1 MRKSVLTLLLLF
13 IAMMMQAQQH
23 LITGAIIDKGTND
36 PVEASTVQLL
46 RADSTY
52 ISGAISDENGLF
64 SLQAPEDGSYLLKIT
79 SVGYKPTV
87 RRIMMTQGKDLAMGK
102 ININAE
108 AIMLKAA
115 TVTAMAKKVVL
126 KEDTFV
132 YNSAAYRTPEGSTIE
147 ELVKRLPGAEVSDDG
162 SIKINGKE
170 VKKIL
175 VDGKEFMTG
184 DTKTALKNLPTSII
198 DKIKAY
204 DEKSDL
210 AKVTGIDDGEEETVL
225 DFGVKRG
232 MNKGLIA
239 NMDLSMGTKQR
250 YSERGMAAYF
260 NDRNRLMMFA
270 SANNTNDMGFPGGG
284 GPGGWGFNKQGLN
297 ASKML
302 GLNYNYENKDKLKM
316 DASLRWNHSD
326 GDISSTVASE
336 NFVSQN
342 SSFSNSRAKN
352 FSRSNSW
359 DGRFRLEWTPDTMTN
374 IMFRPSFTIKSS
386 DALARS
392 LSAQFNADPYQITN
406 DPLEDAARAELGLED
421 VSTSK
426 SLLQQAGALVNLQS
440 SSSISYSE
448 SENLRGMLQY
458 NRRLSAM
465 GRNITVRTDASYG
478 KTDANS
484 LSLTNAYMYLVD
496 VANGNETDHYNTYRY
511 NVTPT
516 RNYSYSLQATY
527 SEPLWRA
534 TFLQLSYKF
543 TYKYSKTDRSTYNF
557 SDFSD
562 EEANQWA
569 SITPEYRGWGN
580 YLGTLRSPLDEYFDS
595 DQSRFSEYKNYIHE
609 MQLMM
614 RFIRPKYNLSFG
626 AMLQPQRSN
635 FIYDYMGQ
643 HIETT
648 RNVTN
653 FSPTLDFRYRF
664 SKVSNLR
671 VNYRG
676 TTSQPSMTDLL
687 DITDD
692 SNPLNIKKGNPGL
705 KPSFTHNFRL
715 FYNDYIEKHQRALMT
730 FVNFSMTRNS
740 ISDMVTYDD
749 KTGGRTTQ
757 PENING
763 NWNAR
768 GAFMFNTAID
778 SAGVWNIN
786 TFTTLAYTNAVG
798 YLSLDGKTS
807 QKNTTKQTQVG
818 ERIAMGYR
826 NSWLEVNLNGTLNY
840 NHARNKLQASSNMNT
855 WQFSY
860 GPSITVTM
868 PWGMSLSTDLSQS
881 SRRGYSDKSMNTN
894 ELVWNAQ
901 LSQGFLRGK
910 PLTVMIQFYD
920 AAPAEH
926 LEPCPYCHGP
936 YRYRVQQ
943 HHLLC
948 HAPRH
953 LPTEYHRR
961 QTGTRDDEIWR
972 TPRLRRTTLQR
983 RTSPLLS
990 LEKLKPIYMM
1000 PRTIRHRWFWAYF
1013 CLIGSNITTPFHIRQ
1028 F

>member
-225 DFGVKRG
+225 DFGVKKG

-284 GPGGWGFNKQGLN
+284 GPGGWGPNKQGLN

-336 NFVSQN
+336 NFVSQK

-359 DGRFRLEWTPDTMTN
+359 DGRFRLEWKPDTMTN

-448 SENLRGMLQY
+448 SENVKGMLQY

-465 GRNITVRTDASYG
+465 GRNVTVRTDASYG

-527 SEPLWRA
+527 SEPLWKA

-715 FYNDYIEKHQRALMT
+715 FYNNYIEKHQRALMT

-826 NSWLEVNLNGTLNY
+826 NNWLEVNLNGTLNY

-860 GPSITVTM
+860 GPSITATT

-901 LSQGFLRGK
+901 LSQGFLKGK

-920 AAPAEH
+920 LLH
-926 LEPCPYCHGP
+926 
-936 YRYRVQQ
+936 QQ
-943 HHLLC
+943 STLSRALT
-948 HAPRH
+948 AMARTD
-953 LPTEYHRR
+953 TEYNSINSYAMLHVIYRLNIIGGKQARETMRYGGRPDFGGRPFNGGRPPMGPPPGGGHRR
-961 QTGTRDDEIWR
+961 
-972 TPRLRRTTLQR
+972 
-983 RTSPLLS
+983 
-990 LEKLKPIYMM
+990 
-1000 PRTIRHRWFWAYF
+1000 F
-1013 CLIGSNITTPFHIRQ
+1013 
-1028 F
+1028 

>member
-13 IAMMMQAQQH
+13 IAIMMQAQQH

-79 SVGYKPTV
+79 SVGYKPTI
-87 RRIMMTQGKDLAMGK
+87 RRIIMTQGKDLAMGK

-239 NMDLSMGTKQR
+239 NMDLSIGTKQR

-284 GPGGWGFNKQGLN
+284 GPGGWGPNKQGLN

-421 VSTSK
+421 VSLSK

-465 GRNITVRTDASYG
+465 GRNVTVRTDASYG

-653 FSPTLDFRYRF
+653 FSPALDFRYRF

-715 FYNDYIEKHQRALMT
+715 FYNNYIEKHQRALMT

-901 LSQGFLRGK
+901 LSQGFLKGK

-920 AAPAEH
+920 LLH
-926 LEPCPYCHGP
+926 
-936 YRYRVQQ
+936 QQ
-943 HHLLC
+943 STLSRALT
-948 HAPRH
+948 AMARTD
-953 LPTEYHRR
+953 TEYNSINSYAMLHVIYRLNIIGGKQARETMRYGGRPDFGGRPFNGGRPPMGPPPGGGHRR
-961 QTGTRDDEIWR
+961 
-972 TPRLRRTTLQR
+972 
-983 RTSPLLS
+983 
-990 LEKLKPIYMM
+990 
-1000 PRTIRHRWFWAYF
+1000 F
-1013 CLIGSNITTPFHIRQ
+1013 
-1028 F
+1028 